1 MKINEEFLSNND
13 IIESTYNEKCF
24 HFCND
29 IFNIKDNTDIVG
41 FLQSYKYFDFIRD
54 ILLEEF
60 NNKNLEI
67 LYNDIIGKVK
77 LRYNKQIV
85 SIHVRRGDYFL
96 YPNIHPVCTK
106 KYYKTCMDCFDGC
119 VFLVFSDDIEWC
131 KSNIKANYIEYV
143 QYDENIDL
151 ILMSKC
157 DHNIISN
164 SSFSWWAA
172 WLNKNENKII
182 KYPNIW
188 FGKDGPQDTFDLI
201 PNSWNIV
208 EC

>member
-1 MKINEEFLSNND
+1 
-13 IIESTYNEKCF
+13 
-24 HFCND
+24 
-29 IFNIKDNTDIVG
+29 
-41 FLQSYKYFDFIRD
+41 
-54 ILLEEF
+54 
-60 NNKNLEI
+60 
-67 LYNDIIGKVK
+67 
-77 LRYNKQIV
+77 
-85 SIHVRRGDYFL
+85 
-96 YPNIHPVCTK
+96 
-106 KYYKTCMDCFDGC
+106 MDCFDGC